1 MEQKHL
7 VTIIRRS
14 CVTDKVIWI
23 YRGPSQIAA
32 KKAYYRARCKEIER
46 VCHWQEVTNR
56 RRTNIN
62 DLINHFLAELPI
74 TAVLTDE
81 QKEILYKIRKISNQ
95 DIRCDTE
102 FYEHIRAVE
111 REKMNDRNIR
121 RKMRERNL
129 QNHDYD
135 K

>member
-32 KKAYYRARCKEIER
+32 KRAYYRARCKEIER
-46 VCHWQEVTNR
+46 VRHWAEATNR

-81 QKEILYKIRKISNQ
+81 QKETLCKIQNICNQ
-95 DIRCDTE
+95 DIMCDTE
-102 FYEHIRAVE
+102 FYEHIRAME
-111 REKMNDRNIR
+111 RQKTYDRNIR
-121 RKMRERNL
+121 RRMRERIC
-129 QNHDYD
+129 
-135 K
+135 

>member
-32 KKAYYRARCKEIER
+32 KRAYYRARCKEIER

-56 RRTNIN
+56 RRSNIN
-62 DLINHFLAELPI
+62 LLINNLLADLPI
-74 TAVLTDE
+74 MTSLTSEQEEVLR
-81 QKEILYKIRKISNQ
+81 QIQEICNQ
-95 DIRCDTE
+95 DIRHDTE
-102 FYEHIRAVE
+102 FYAHIRAME
-111 REKMNDRNIR
+111 RQKTSDRNIR
-121 RKMRERNL
+121 RRMRERIC
-129 QNHDYD
+129 
-135 K
+135 